1 MRSVVVACLTFIFA
15 TLLAVPSVGAQGK
28 DDIPPAFRPPA
39 GMCRIW
45 IEGVPAGRQ
54 PAPTDCS
61 TAIRRRPPNARVIFG
76 DQPTVPPV
84 RGYQPPTRGYN
95 EQPRDTDRTPRRTE
109 PTDRKDEARRAEP
122 KKEPP
127 PPRPPSRSQSR
138 RRDPPEA
145 QPSREP
151 ARFRRNA
158 PEG

>member
-1 MRSVVVACLTFIFA
+1 MRPPVVAFLAAIF
-15 TLLAVPSVGAQGK
+15 TMLLAVPSLGAQGK
-28 DDIPPAFRPPA
+28 GDIPAEFRPPA

-45 IEGVPAGRQ
+45 IEGVPPGRQ

-76 DQPTVPPV
+76 DQTAVPSV

-95 EQPRDTDRTPRRTE
+95 DEPKDTDRTPRRTE
-109 PTDRKDEARRAEP
+109 PADRKDEPRRAEP
-122 KKEPP
+122 KKDPP
-127 PPRPPSRSQSR
+127 PPARSEPR
-138 RRDPPEA
+138 RRDPPEV